1 MRVNYGLTAD
11 ERLQGKQ
18 LDDSEQRWAL
28 DGVSFEIQPGQL
40 TALVGPSGAG
50 KTTIAHL
57 VPRLYDATEGTVR
70 IDGTDVRKITLSA
83 LSELIG
89 FVTQDSYLFHASL
102 RSNLLY
108 GKPDATQE
116 EIDAATRAA
125 YIYERIMEFPDGYDT
140 VVGERGYRLSG
151 GERQRLAIA
160 RVILHQPR
168 LLILDEATSAL
179 DTTSERY
186 VQAALEPLM
195 KGRTTTAIAHRLSTI
210 MSADVI
216 YAVDHGRIVEQGT
229 HGELLARGGLYAR
242 LYEEQFDGGRVE
254 CRCVDGI
261 VLSNGTVVCA
271 EEGILAAAR

>member
-1 MRVNYGLTAD
+1 MSVELQSSMALFERIFAYLDLKQEIVDAPDAITLKPEQVSGAVKFESVRVNYGLTAD

-116 EIDAATRAA
+116 
-125 YIYERIMEFPDGYDT
+125 
-140 VVGERGYRLSG
+140 
-151 GERQRLAIA
+151 
-160 RVILHQPR
+160 
-168 LLILDEATSAL
+168 
-179 DTTSERY
+179 
-186 VQAALEPLM
+186 
-195 KGRTTTAIAHRLSTI
+195 
-210 MSADVI
+210 
-216 YAVDHGRIVEQGT
+216 
-229 HGELLARGGLYAR
+229 
-242 LYEEQFDGGRVE
+242 
-254 CRCVDGI
+254 
-261 VLSNGTVVCA
+261 
-271 EEGILAAAR
+271 